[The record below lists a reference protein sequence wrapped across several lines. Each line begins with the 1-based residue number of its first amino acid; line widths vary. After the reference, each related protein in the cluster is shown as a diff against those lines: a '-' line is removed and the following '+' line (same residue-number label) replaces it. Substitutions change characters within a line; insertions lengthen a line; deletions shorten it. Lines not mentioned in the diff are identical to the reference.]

1 MTHLFISRLIYK
13 NGDICAK
20 DQRRK
25 STIINFICD
34 LNADNYAGQDL
45 PRLAYKSQDKCLF
58 EIYWRTREACPKTR
72 LVSHDCRITSDQF
85 SFDLN
90 PLSVHS
96 PILEAKHDHEFDS
109 DDDEDESK
117 KTQSAKYKFQICGK
131 RLETLAM
138 PYLTFWDLNAD
149 EADTFQFTESPQLV
163 YDNGLLYFKYE
174 NRTSGRHAIVK
185 LECSYEE
192 SISSNRN
199 DFSLFKSRLNEMLVD
214 LNDEKKLAFVLL
226 KTKYACS
233 SGSNQ
238 VIIFLVDF
246 LL

>member
-1 MTHLFISRLIYK
+1 M
-13 NGDICAK
+13 
-20 DQRRK
+20 
-25 STIINFICD
+25 
-34 LNADNYAGQDL
+34 
-45 PRLAYKSQDKCLF
+45 
-58 EIYWRTREACPKTR
+58 
-72 LVSHDCRITSDQF
+72 
-85 SFDLN
+85 N
-90 PLSVHS
+90 PLSA
-96 PILEAKHDHEFDS
+96 PGLTLEAKHDHEFDS
-109 DDDEDESK
+109 DDEDES

-131 RLETLAM
+131 RLKTLAR

-149 EADTFQFTESPQLV
+149 EADSFQFTESPQLV

-192 SISSNRN
+192 SISSNSN

-238 VIIFLVDF
+238 VLIFLIDIF
-246 LL
+246 FSLSN